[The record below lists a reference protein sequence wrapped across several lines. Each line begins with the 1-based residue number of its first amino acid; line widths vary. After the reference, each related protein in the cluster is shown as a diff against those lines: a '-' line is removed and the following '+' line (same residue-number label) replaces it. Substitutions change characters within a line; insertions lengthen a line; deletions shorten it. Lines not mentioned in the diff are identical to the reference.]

1 MNSETKKDFSQLGLS
16 EGIVATVTSMGYEN
30 PTPIQQYAIP
40 YILSG
45 RDVLGQAQTGTGKTA
60 AFALPLINN
69 MDLNSRSRDPQ
80 VLVLAPTRELAI
92 QVAEQFGT
100 FAKSIPGIKV
110 TSIYGGQEYGSQIR
124 DLKNGV
130 QVVVGTTGRVMDHI
144 KKGTLKLDNLKVLVL
159 DEADE
164 MLRMGFIDDVRWVLS
179 HVSDQCQRL
188 LFSATIPNDIA
199 GIIKDYLRDPC
210 KIQVKAKSKTA
221 VGITQKYIVVKGFRK
236 IDALDR
242 LLEVEETDGVLIF
255 VKTKTSTIEVAD
267 NLKAMGYKVA
277 AINGDMQQSQR
288 EYIIDQFRTGKSNVL
303 VATDVVARGIDLE
316 RISHVINYD
325 LPNDTDTYVH
335 RIGRTGRAGRE
346 GTSIALVPL
355 KEMRF
360 LRTLERVNSTKL
372 EEMFMPSAKDLAE
385 SRVAG
390 FKDRIASAIEKNK
403 ALDSYKEI
411 ITGIRDELEL
421 ESDDLLAVLTLL
433 AQDKSFFPREIQA
446 REEAGRSRDRDRG
459 FSNRSEGGRSDRNDR
474 RESGRSERSG
484 RLDRHDSRSNDRG
497 GDRFQKS
504 GDRSND
510 RPERRPRAA
519 VDIDLKTFRLD
530 VGRDNDVAPRN
541 IVGAIANEGGIDSKH
556 ICNISI
562 QNDHTYVD
570 LPANLESKTINHLR
584 DVWVSG
590 KKLNMTEKS

>member
-16 EGIVATVTSMGYEN
+16 EDIVATVTSMGYEN

-60 AFALPLINN
+60 AFALPLISN

-92 QVAEQFGT
+92 QVAEQFTT
-100 FAKSIPGIKV
+100 FAKSVPGIKV

-144 KKGTLKLDNLKVLVL
+144 KKGTLKLDNLKALVL

-179 HVSDQCQRL
+179 HVSDECQRL
-188 LFSATIPNDIA
+188 LFSATIPSDIA

-221 VGITQKYIVVKGFRK
+221 VGIEQKYIVVKGFRK

-267 NLKAMGYKVA
+267 NLKGMGYKVA

-288 EYIIDQFRTGKSNVL
+288 EYIIDQFRTGKSDVL

-335 RIGRTGRAGRE
+335 RIGRTGRAGRD
-346 GTSIALVPL
+346 GISIALVPL

-360 LRTLERVNSTKL
+360 LRTLERVNSSKL
-372 EEMFMPSAKDLAE
+372 AEIFMPSAKDLAE
-385 SRVAG
+385 SRINN
-390 FKDRIASAIEKNK
+390 FKTRIASAIEKNK
-403 ALDSYKEI
+403 SLEQYKEI
-411 ITGIRDELEL
+411 ITTMRDELEL
-421 ESDDLLAVLTLL
+421 DSDDLLAVLTLL

-446 REEAGRSRDRDRG
+446 REDAGRTRDRDRG
-459 FSNRSEGGRSDRNDR
+459 RNERSNDRSSSGRFDRNDRGGRSD
-474 RESGRSERSG
+474 
-484 RLDRHDSRSNDRG
+484 SNDRG
-497 GDRFQKS
+497 GNRFDRNDRNDRNDRDGD
-504 GDRSND
+504 GDR
-510 RPERRPRAA
+510 RPQRRAPA
-519 VDIDLKTFRLD
+519 DIDLKTFRLD

-570 LPANLESKTINHLR
+570 LPANLESKTISHLSN
-584 DVWVSG
+584 VWVSG
-590 KKLNMTEKS
+590 KKLNMKEK

>member
-144 KKGTLKLDNLKVLVL
+144 KKGTLKLDNLRVLVL

-221 VGITQKYIVVKGFRK
+221 IGITQKYIVVKGFRK

>member
-16 EGIVATVTSMGYEN
+16 EDIVATVTSMGYEN

-100 FAKSIPGIKV
+100 FAKSVPGIKV

-144 KKGTLKLDNLKVLVL
+144 KKGTLKLDNLKALVL

-179 HVSDQCQRL
+179 HVSDECQRL

-221 VGITQKYIVVKGFRK
+221 VGITQKYLVVKGFKK

-267 NLKAMGYKVA
+267 NLKGMGYKVA

-288 EYIIDQFRTGKSNVL
+288 EYIIDQFRTSKSNVL

-360 LRTLERVNSTKL
+360 LRTLERVNSSKL

-385 SRVAG
+385 SRVNN
-390 FKDRIASAIEKNK
+390 FKTRVSSAIEKNK
-403 ALDSYKEI
+403 SLEQYKEI
-411 ITGIRDELEL
+411 ITTMRDELEL

-446 REEAGRSRDRDRG
+446 REERGRSRDRDSG
-459 FSNRSEGGRSDRNDR
+459 YANREGGGRSDRGGRFDR
-474 RESGRSERSG
+474 
-484 RLDRHDSRSNDRG
+484 NDRG
-497 GDRFQKS
+497 GDNRRNDRNDRGGNRFE
-504 GDRSND
+504 RSND
-510 RPERRPRAA
+510 RPERRARAA
-519 VDIDLKTFRLD
+519 VDIDMKTFRLD
-530 VGRDNDVAPRN
+530 VGRDNDIAPRN

-562 QNDHTYVD
+562 QNDCTYVD
-570 LPANLESKTINHLR
+570 LPANLESRTISHLSN
-584 DVWVSG
+584 VWVSG
-590 KKLNMTEKS
+590 KKLNLTEK

>member
-1 MNSETKKDFSQLGLS
+1 MTSETKKDFSQLGLS
-16 EGIVATVTSMGYEN
+16 QDIVDTVTNMGYEN

-69 MDLNSRSRDPQ
+69 MDLDYRNRDPQ
-80 VLVLAPTRELAI
+80 ILVLAPTRELAI
-92 QVAEQFGT
+92 QVAEQFEA
-100 FAKSIPGIKV
+100 FAKTVQGLKV
-110 TSIYGGQEYGSQIR
+110 TSIYGGQEYSSQIR
-124 DLKNGV
+124 ALKNGV

-144 KKGTLKLDNLKVLVL
+144 NKGTLRLDNLRCLVL

-164 MLRMGFIDDVRWVLS
+164 MLRMGFIDDVKYVLS
-179 HVSDQCQRL
+179 HVSDDCQRL
-188 LFSATIPNDIA
+188 LFSATIPGDIA
-199 GIIKDYLRDPC
+199 GIIKEYLRDPC

-221 VGITQKYIVVKGFRK
+221 VGINQKYIVVKGFRK

-242 LLEVEETDGVLIF
+242 LLEVEETYGVIIF

-288 EYIIDQFRTGKSNVL
+288 EYIIDQLRTGKSDIL

-316 RISHVINYD
+316 RISHVVNYD
-325 LPNDTDTYVH
+325 LPNDIDTYVH

-346 GTSIALVPL
+346 GVSIDLVPL
-355 KEMRF
+355 KEMHF

-372 EEMFMPSAKDLAE
+372 EEIFMPSAKDLSN
-385 SRVAG
+385 SRIEA
-390 FKDRIASAIEKNK
+390 FKARITSAIEKNK
-403 ALDSYKEI
+403 SLDKYKEI
-411 ITGIRDELEL
+411 IVSMREELEL
-421 ESDDLLAVLTLL
+421 DSDDLLAVLTLL

-446 REEAGRSRDRDRG
+446 RKERGRSRYRDRG
-459 FSNRSEGGRSDRNDR
+459 FGNRDGSRSDRG
-474 RESGRSERSG
+474 GR
-484 RLDRHDSRSNDRG
+484 
-497 GDRFQKS
+497 F
-504 GDRSND
+504 DRSND
-510 RPERRPRAA
+510 RPARKPKAA
-519 VDIDLKTFRLD
+519 VDIDLKTFILD

-541 IVGAIANEGGIDSKH
+541 IVGAIANESGIDSKH

-570 LPANLESKTINHLR
+570 LPANLESKTISHLSN
-584 DVWVSG
+584 VWVSG
-590 KKLNMTEKS
+590 KKLNMKQK

>member
-16 EGIVATVTSMGYEN
+16 EDIVATVTSMGYEN

-92 QVAEQFGT
+92 QVAEQFTT
-100 FAKSIPGIKV
+100 FAKSVPGIKV

-144 KKGTLKLDNLKVLVL
+144 KKGTLKLDNLKALVL

-179 HVSDQCQRL
+179 HVSDECQRL
-188 LFSATIPNDIA
+188 LFSATIPSDIA

-221 VGITQKYIVVKGFRK
+221 VGIEQKYIVVKGFRK

-267 NLKAMGYKVA
+267 NLKGMGYKVA

-288 EYIIDQFRTGKSNVL
+288 EYIIDQFRTGKSDVL

-335 RIGRTGRAGRE
+335 RIGRTGRAGRD
-346 GTSIALVPL
+346 GISIALVPL

-360 LRTLERVNSTKL
+360 LRTLERVNSSKL
-372 EEMFMPSAKDLAE
+372 AEIFMPSAKDLAE
-385 SRVAG
+385 SRINN
-390 FKDRIASAIEKNK
+390 FKTRIASAIEKNK
-403 ALDSYKEI
+403 SLEQYKEI
-411 ITGIRDELEL
+411 ITTMRDELEL
-421 ESDDLLAVLTLL
+421 DSDDLLAVLTLL

-446 REEAGRSRDRDRG
+446 REDAGRTRDRDRG
-459 FSNRSEGGRSDRNDR
+459 RNERSNDRSSSGRFDRNDRGGRSD
-474 RESGRSERSG
+474 
-484 RLDRHDSRSNDRG
+484 SNDRG
-497 GDRFQKS
+497 GNRFDRNDRNDRNDRDGD
-504 GDRSND
+504 GDR
-510 RPERRPRAA
+510 RPQRRAPA
-519 VDIDLKTFRLD
+519 DIDLKTFRLD

-570 LPANLESKTINHLR
+570 LPANLESKTISHLSN
-584 DVWVSG
+584 VWVSG
-590 KKLNMTEKS
+590 KKLNMKEK

>member
-1 MNSETKKDFSQLGLS
+1 MNSETKKNFSQLGLS
-16 EGIVATVTSMGYEN
+16 QDIVDTVTKLGYEN

-69 MDLNSRSRDPQ
+69 IDLDSRSKEPQ
-80 VLVLAPTRELAI
+80 ILVLAPTRELAI
-92 QVAEQFGT
+92 QVAEQFDT
-100 FAKSIPGIKV
+100 FAKTVPGLKV
-110 TSIYGGQEYGSQIR
+110 TSIYGGQEYGGQIR
-124 DLKNGV
+124 ALKNGV

-144 KKGTLKLDNLKVLVL
+144 KKGTLKLDNLRALVL

-179 HVSDQCQRL
+179 HVSDECQRL
-188 LFSATIPNDIA
+188 LFSATIPADIA
-199 GIIKDYLRDPC
+199 DIIKDYLRDPC
-210 KIQVKAKSKTA
+210 KIQVKAKSRSA

-236 IDALDR
+236 IDTLDR
-242 LLEVEETDGVLIF
+242 LLEVEETDGVIIF

-267 NLKAMGYKVA
+267 NLKGMGYKVA

-288 EYIIDQFRTGKSNVL
+288 EYIIDQFRTSKSNIL
-303 VATDVVARGIDLE
+303 VATDIVARGIDLE
-316 RISHVINYD
+316 RISHVVNYD

-335 RIGRTGRAGRE
+335 RIGRTGRAGRA
-346 GTSIALVPL
+346 GISISLVPF

-360 LRTLERVNSTKL
+360 LRTLERINGTKL
-372 EEMFMPSAKDLAE
+372 EEIFMPSAKDLAK
-385 SRVAG
+385 SRITN
-390 FKDRIASAIEKNK
+390 FKNRISSAIEKNK
-403 ALDSYKEI
+403 SLDNYKEI

-421 ESDDLLAVLTLL
+421 ESDDLLSVLSLL

-446 REEAGRSRDRDRG
+446 REETGTRDRYHGQRD
-459 FSNRSEGGRSDRNDR
+459 NR
-474 RESGRSERSG
+474 RESGDRSERGG
-484 RLDRHDSRSNDRG
+484 RFDRNDSRSNDGRS
-497 GDRFQKS
+497 DRFQKS
-504 GDRSND
+504 SDRSND
-510 RPERRPRAA
+510 RRPKTP

-570 LPANLESKTINHLR
+570 LPANLESKTISHLR
-584 DVWVSG
+584 NVWVSG
-590 KKLNMTEKS
+590 KKLNITEGK

>member
-16 EGIVATVTSMGYEN
+16 EDIVATVTSMGYEN
-30 PTPIQQYAIP
+30 PTPIQEYAIP

-60 AFALPLINN
+60 AFALPLINH

-92 QVAEQFGT
+92 QVAEQFGA
-100 FAKSIPGIKV
+100 FSKSVPGLKV

-144 KKGTLKLDNLKVLVL
+144 KKGTLKLDNLKALVL

-179 HVSDQCQRL
+179 HVSDECQRL
-188 LFSATIPNDIA
+188 LFSATIPADIA
-199 GIIKDYLRDPC
+199 DIIRDYLRDPC

-221 VGITQKYIVVKGFRK
+221 VGITQKYLVVKGFRK

-242 LLEVEETDGVLIF
+242 LLEVEETDGVIIF

-267 NLKAMGYKVA
+267 NLKAMGYKVS

-288 EYIIDQFRTGKSNVL
+288 EYIIDQFRTGKSDVL

-325 LPNDTDTYVH
+325 LPYDTDTYVH

-355 KEMRF
+355 KEIRF
-360 LRTLERVNSTKL
+360 LRTLERVNSSKL
-372 EEMFMPSAKDLAE
+372 TEIFMPSAKDLAE
-385 SRVAG
+385 SRINN
-390 FKDRIASAIEKNK
+390 FKIRISSAIEKNRSLEK
-403 ALDSYKEI
+403 YKEI
-411 ITGIRDELEL
+411 ITAMRDELEL
-421 ESDDLLAVLTLL
+421 DSDDLLAVLTLL

-446 REEAGRSRDRDRG
+446 SERRSHSRDKNSSYTNRD
-459 FSNRSEGGRSDRNDR
+459 GGRSGRGGRFDRDARGGVNRRNDR
-474 RESGRSERSG
+474 GDRFERSNYRSER
-484 RLDRHDSRSNDRG
+484 RQRV
-497 GDRFQKS
+497 
-504 GDRSND
+504 
-510 RPERRPRAA
+510 A
-519 VDIDLKTFRLD
+519 VDIDMKTFRLD
-530 VGRDNDVAPRN
+530 VGRDNDIAPRN
-541 IVGAIANEGGIDSKH
+541 IVGAIANEGGIDSKY

-562 QNDHTYVD
+562 QNNCTYVD
-570 LPANLESKTINHLR
+570 LPANLESETISHLSN
-584 DVWVSG
+584 VWVSG
-590 KKLNMTEKS
+590 KKLNLIEQ

>member
-1 MNSETKKDFSQLGLS
+1 
-16 EGIVATVTSMGYEN
+16 MGYEN

-100 FAKSIPGIKV
+100 FAKSVPGLKV

-144 KKGTLKLDNLKVLVL
+144 KKGTLKLDNLKALVL

-179 HVSDQCQRL
+179 HVSDECQRL
-188 LFSATIPNDIA
+188 LFSATIPSDIA

-221 VGITQKYIVVKGFRK
+221 VGITQKYLVVKGFRK

-242 LLEVEETDGVLIF
+242 LLEVEETDGVIIF

-267 NLKAMGYKVA
+267 NLKGMGYKVA

-288 EYIIDQFRTGKSNVL
+288 EYIIDQFRTGKSDIL

-316 RISHVINYD
+316 RISHVVNYD

-346 GTSIALVPL
+346 GVSIALVPL

-372 EEMFMPSAKDLAE
+372 TEIFMPSAKDLAE
-385 SRVAG
+385 SRVNN
-390 FKDRIASAIEKNK
+390 FKTRISSAIEKNK
-403 ALDSYKEI
+403 SLEQYKEI
-411 ITGIRDELEL
+411 ITTMRDELEL
-421 ESDDLLAVLTLL
+421 DSDDLLAVLTLL

-446 REEAGRSRDRDRG
+446 REERGRSRDRDRG
-459 FSNRSEGGRSDRNDR
+459 FDNRDGGGRSDRGGRFDR
-474 RESGRSERSG
+474 
-484 RLDRHDSRSNDRG
+484 NDRG
-497 GDRFQKS
+497 GDNRRNDRNDRGGNRFE
-504 GDRSND
+504 RSND
-510 RPERRPRAA
+510 RPERRQRATP
-519 VDIDLKTFRLD
+519 DIDMKTFRLD
-530 VGRDNDVAPRN
+530 VGRDNDIAPRN

-562 QNDHTYVD
+562 QNDCTYVD
-570 LPANLESKTINHLR
+570 LPANLESRTISHLSN
-584 DVWVSG
+584 VWVSG
-590 KKLNMTEKS
+590 KKLNMTEK

>member
-16 EGIVATVTSMGYEN
+16 EDIVATVTSMGYEN

-92 QVAEQFGT
+92 QVAEQFHA
-100 FAKSIPGIKV
+100 FAKSVPGLKV

-144 KKGTLKLDNLKVLVL
+144 KKGTLKLDNLKALVL

-179 HVSDQCQRL
+179 HVSDECQRL
-188 LFSATIPNDIA
+188 LFSATIPADIA

-221 VGITQKYIVVKGFRK
+221 VGITQKYLVVKGFRK

-242 LLEVEETDGVLIF
+242 LLEVEETDGVIIF

-267 NLKAMGYKVA
+267 NLKGMGYKVA

-288 EYIIDQFRTGKSNVL
+288 EYIIDQFRTGKSDVL

-346 GTSIALVPL
+346 GVSIALVPL

-360 LRTLERVNSTKL
+360 LRTLERVNSSKL
-372 EEMFMPSAKDLAE
+372 AEIFMPSAKDLAE
-385 SRVAG
+385 SRIAN
-390 FKDRIASAIEKNK
+390 FKTRITSAIEKNK
-403 ALDSYKEI
+403 SLEQYKEI
-411 ITGIRDELEL
+411 ITTMRDELEL
-421 ESDDLLAVLTLL
+421 DSDDLLAVLTLL

-446 REEAGRSRDRDRG
+446 REERGRTRDRDRG
-459 FSNRSEGGRSDRNDR
+459 FANRDGGGRSDRGGRFDRNDR
-474 RESGRSERSG
+474 RSSG
-484 RLDRHDSRSNDRG
+484 DRNDRG
-497 GDRFQKS
+497 GNRFE
-504 GDRSND
+504 RSND

-570 LPANLESKTINHLR
+570 LPANLESKTISHLSN
-584 DVWVSG
+584 VWVSG
-590 KKLNMTEKS
+590 KKLNMKEK